1 MHLDLGVTD
10 LEAAHDE
17 VMALGATLLQAAPDP
32 DADELFQ
39 VHADPGGHPF
49 CLCWYRRPA

>member
-1 MHLDLGVTD
+1 
-10 LEAAHDE
+10 
-17 VMALGATLLQAAPDP
+17 MALGATLLQAAPDP